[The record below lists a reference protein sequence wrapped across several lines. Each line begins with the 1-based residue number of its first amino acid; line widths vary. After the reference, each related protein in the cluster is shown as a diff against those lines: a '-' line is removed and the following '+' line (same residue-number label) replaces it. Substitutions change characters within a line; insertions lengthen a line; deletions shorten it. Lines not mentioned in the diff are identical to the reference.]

1 MSEYLTNLVERT
13 VSPELVVRPKF
24 VSPFEQMPVVEIALE
39 QSDERLEQHFEEES
53 RVVDL
58 TERDETSVIPPEFEP
73 EVRREEAPP
82 KSQIEF
88 EVVKPHPTVRND
100 DDEFHEARPIEVS
113 AQAIVQEQKTSI
125 TESNI
130 SKPLSLGP
138 RTVLKL
144 ERQSTRTSRISE
156 SFRNVND
163 EGRGDHSE
171 DSRLATPSSVT
182 IRIGRVEVRAMVTAP
197 SRGVERRASK
207 SLRPSLDEYLE
218 RRSKGGRS

>member
-1 MSEYLTNLVERT
+1 MSDFLANLVERT

-39 QSDERLEQHFEEES
+39 QNEERVEQRFEEES
-53 RVVDL
+53 RVVDS
-58 TERDETSVIPPEFEP
+58 TSFVPPEFEP
-73 EVRREEAPP
+73 EVKREESPP

-100 DDEFHEARPIEVS
+100 DDEFHEERRIEVS
-113 AQAIVQEQKTSI
+113 EQAIIQEQKPLA

-130 SKPLSLGP
+130 SKPLSLSP
-138 RTVLKL
+138 RSLLKL

-163 EGRGDHSE
+163 KDGIDQIDEVKG
-171 DSRLATPSSVT
+171 ATPSSVT
-182 IRIGRVEVRAMVTAP
+182 IRIGRVEVRATTAAS

-207 SLRPSLDEYLE
+207 ILRPSLDEYLE
-218 RRSKGGRS
+218 RKSKGGRS